1 MKTTKHYQLKLPESG
16 DALSLTPFN
25 DNAQTIDTAL
35 HANNQKIIENTQAIS
50 ASQRDTM
57 QAVEAV
63 RQETAQNIQSMR
75 QDWTQTLANRT
86 VMACGSYRGDG
97 TKSRTIQT
105 LGFQPQ
111 VVLMRTKGDSL
122 DCGLYNYQGMAVKEG
137 WCLWMGE
144 DISTDYGIIHF
155 TATDG
160 SLSWSLSSEKP
171 IAATAMNN
179 GAEQNYQWVA
189 FGTAQS

>member
-1 MKTTKHYQLKLPESG
+1 MKTTKHYQLKLPEGG
-16 DALSLTPFN
+16 DSLSLTPFN
-25 DNAQTIDTAL
+25 ENAQAIDTAL
-35 HANNQKIIENTQAIS
+35 QANAQKITENTQAIS
-50 ASQRDTM
+50 AFQRDIM
-57 QAVEAV
+57 QEIATV
-63 RQETAQNIQSMR
+63 RQENTQNIQTVQQAWM
-75 QDWTQTLANRT
+75 QTLASRT

-97 TKSRTIQT
+97 TKSRAIQT
-105 LGFQPQ
+105 PGFQPQ
-111 VVLMRTKGDSL
+111 VVLMRTKGDNL

-144 DISTDYGIIHF
+144 DISTDYGTICF

-179 GAEQNYQWVA
+179 SAEQTYQWVA
-189 FGTAQS
+189 FGTAQN